1 MNHGNGFPEKQNRTD
16 WFGRH
21 QPYTDTATVATHT
34 PHSNKDIPLTVA
46 AYSPLIRRLLI
57 CSLTI
62 VVSRA
67 ITSPLLTLFVSD
79 KLGLNQ
85 QDVGLLLGIAVF
97 VATLLSLYGG
107 YIIDRFEKRRLLVLS
122 MASSAVGL
130 VLLTFADNLYLTTLT
145 LIVTETASAL
155 FLIGSKAILS
165 DNLPVGQRAKA
176 FSLSYTLTNIGY
188 AVGPMI
194 GVLIAGVFASAPFLI
209 AAAIAFFSIFL
220 MTGIPT
226 GPASA
231 PATAQAQSFLK
242 TLITLKNDRTLITFT
257 AGCLLSTVVHGRFTF
272 YLSQYL
278 LATSNAKHTMDVMAA
293 LLACNAISVIL
304 LQYQVGRFLKR
315 EQLRQW
321 IVAGTGLFI
330 LGLIGFSLADSLV
343 SWCVAMFIF
352 TLGEIIIYPA
362 EFLFVDTLAPEE
374 LRGSYYGAQNLAA
387 LGGALSPVI
396 CGFMLMH
403 TPAPSMFYALSA
415 LAAVG
420 GLLCYMSGRRGPIEQ
435 N

>member
-1 MNHGNGFPEKQNRTD
+1 MT
-16 WFGRH
+16 
-21 QPYTDTATVATHT
+21 T
-34 PHSNKDIPLTVA
+34 
-46 AYSPLIRRLLI
+46 YSPLIRRLLI

-122 MASSAVGL
+122 MASSAIGL
-130 VLLTFADNLYLTTLT
+130 VLLTFAENLYLTTIT
-145 LIVTETASAL
+145 LIVTETASSL

-165 DNLPVGQRAKA
+165 DNLAVGQRAKA

-188 AVGPMI
+188 AVGPML
-194 GVLIAGVFASAPFLI
+194 GVLIAGAFASAPFLI

-220 MTGIPT
+220 MTGIAKDPARSSVT
-226 GPASA
+226 GQ
-231 PATAQAQSFLK
+231 TQSFLK
-242 TLITLKNDRTLITFT
+242 TLITLKNDRTLILFT

-278 LATSNAKHTMDVMAA
+278 LVTSNPQHTMEIMAA

-304 LQYQVGRFLKR
+304 LQYQIGRFLKR

-396 CGFMLMH
+396 CGLMLMH
-403 TPAPSMFYALSA
+403 TPAPTMFYALSA
-415 LAAVG
+415 LAALG
-420 GLLCYMSGRRGPIEQ
+420 GLLCYISGRRGNLKQ

>member
-1 MNHGNGFPEKQNRTD
+1 M
-16 WFGRH
+16 
-21 QPYTDTATVATHT
+21 
-34 PHSNKDIPLTVA
+34 A

>member
-1 MNHGNGFPEKQNRTD
+1 MPAR
-16 WFGRH
+16 
-21 QPYTDTATVATHT
+21 
-34 PHSNKDIPLTVA
+34 SNKDIRAVTS
-46 AYSPLIRRLLI
+46 YSPLIRRLLI

-107 YIIDRFEKRRLLVLS
+107 YIIDRFEKRRLLILS

-130 VLLTFADNLYLTTLT
+130 VLLTFAENLYLTTIT
-145 LIVTETASAL
+145 LIVTETASSL

-188 AVGPMI
+188 AVGPML
-194 GVLIAGVFASAPFLI
+194 GVLIAGAFTSAPFLI

-220 MTGIPT
+220 MTGIAKD
-226 GPASA
+226 PARS
-231 PATAQAQSFLK
+231 PVSGQAQSFLK
-242 TLITLKNDRTLITFT
+242 TLITLKNDRTLILFT

-278 LATSNAKHTMDVMAA
+278 LVTSNPRHTMEIMAA

-304 LQYQVGRFLKR
+304 LQYQIGRFLKR

-343 SWCVAMFIF
+343 GWCVAMFIF

-362 EFLFVDTLAPEE
+362 EFLFVDTLAPED

-403 TPAPSMFYALSA
+403 TPAPTMFYALSA
-415 LAAVG
+415 LAALG
-420 GLLCYMSGRRGPIEQ
+420 GLLCYISGRRGKLQQ

>member
-1 MNHGNGFPEKQNRTD
+1 MTR
-16 WFGRH
+16 
-21 QPYTDTATVATHT
+21 
-34 PHSNKDIPLTVA
+34 
-46 AYSPLIRRLLI
+46 YSPLIRRLLI

-130 VLLTFADNLYLTTLT
+130 VLLTFAENLYLTTIT

-188 AVGPMI
+188 AVGPML
-194 GVLIAGVFASAPFLI
+194 GVLIAGAFASAPFLI

-220 MTGIPT
+220 MTGIPADPAKVPFT
-226 GPASA
+226 G
-231 PATAQAQSFLK
+231 QAQSFLK
-242 TLITLKNDRTLITFT
+242 TLITLKNDRTLIMFT

-278 LATSNAKHTMDVMAA
+278 LVTSNPQHTMEIMAA

-387 LGGALSPVI
+387 LGGAVSPVI

-403 TPAPSMFYALSA
+403 TPAPTMFYALSA

-420 GLLCYMSGRRGPIEQ
+420 GLLCYMSGRRGNLKQ

>member
-1 MNHGNGFPEKQNRTD
+1 MT
-16 WFGRH
+16 
-21 QPYTDTATVATHT
+21 
-34 PHSNKDIPLTVA
+34 

-122 MASSAVGL
+122 MASSAIGL
-130 VLLTFADNLYLTTLT
+130 VLLTFAENLYLTTIT
-145 LIVTETASAL
+145 LIVTETASSL

-188 AVGPMI
+188 AVGPML
-194 GVLIAGVFASAPFLI
+194 GVLIAGAFASAPFLI

-220 MTGIPT
+220 MTGIPRDS
-226 GPASA
+226 ASA
-231 PATAQAQSFLK
+231 PPAGQAQSFLK
-242 TLITLKNDRTLITFT
+242 TLITLKNDRTLILFT

-278 LATSNAKHTMDVMAA
+278 LVISNPQHTMEIMAA

-304 LQYQVGRFLKR
+304 LQYQIGRFLKR

-403 TPAPSMFYALSA
+403 TPAPTMFYALSA
-415 LAAVG
+415 LAALG
-420 GLLCYMSGRRGPIEQ
+420 GLLCYLSGRRGNLKQ

>member
-1 MNHGNGFPEKQNRTD
+1 M
-16 WFGRH
+16 
-21 QPYTDTATVATHT
+21 
-34 PHSNKDIPLTVA
+34 A

-107 YIIDRFEKRRLLVLS
+107 YVIDRFEKRRLLILA
-122 MASSAVGL
+122 MLSSAVGL
-130 VLLTFADNLYLTTLT
+130 VLLTFAENLYLTTLT
-145 LIVTETASAL
+145 LIVTETASSL

-176 FSLSYTLTNIGY
+176 FSLSYTLSNIGY
-188 AVGPMI
+188 AVAPML
-194 GVLIAGVFASAPFLI
+194 GVLIAGFFASAPFLI
-209 AAAIAFFSIFL
+209 AAAVAFFSMFL
-220 MTGIPT
+220 MTGIAKDP
-226 GPASA
+226 GAA
-231 PATAQAQSFLK
+231 PLIGQTQSFLK
-242 TLITLKNDRTLITFT
+242 TLVTLKNDRTLIMFT

-278 LATSNAKHTMDVMAA
+278 LTTGNPKHTMEIMAA
-293 LLACNAISVIL
+293 LLACNAISVVL
-304 LQYQVGRFLKR
+304 LQYQIGRFLKR
-315 EQLRQW
+315 EQLRYW
-321 IVAGTGLFI
+321 IAGGTGLFI
-330 LGLIGFSLADSLV
+330 VGLIGFSLADSLV
-343 SWCVAMFIF
+343 SWCMAMFIF
-352 TLGEIIIYPA
+352 TLGEMIIYPA

-396 CGFMLMH
+396 CGFLLMH
-403 TPAPSMFYALSA
+403 TPAPTMFYALSA
-415 LAAVG
+415 LAAIG
-420 GLLCYMSGRRGPIEQ
+420 GLLCFMSGRRVALLQ

>member
-1 MNHGNGFPEKQNRTD
+1 M
-16 WFGRH
+16 
-21 QPYTDTATVATHT
+21 AT
-34 PHSNKDIPLTVA
+34 
-46 AYSPLIRRLLI
+46 YSLVIRRLMI

-67 ITSPLLTLFVSD
+67 ITSPLLTLFLSN

-97 VATLLSLYGG
+97 IATLLALYGG
-107 YIIDRFEKRRLLVLS
+107 YIIDRLEKRRLLILA
-122 MASSAVGL
+122 MLSSAIGF
-130 VLLTFADNLYLTTLT
+130 VLLTFAENLYLTTLT
-145 LIVTETASAL
+145 LVITETASAL

-165 DNLPVGQRAKA
+165 ENLPVGQRAKA
-176 FSLSYTLTNIGY
+176 FSLRYTLTNIGY
-188 AVGPMI
+188 ATGPML
-194 GVLIAGVFASAPFLI
+194 GVVIAGVYPIAPFLI
-209 AAAIAFFSIFL
+209 AGGIAFFSIFL
-220 MTGIPT
+220 MSGIPKD
-226 GPASA
+226 SA
-231 PATAQAQSFLK
+231 RVPLIGQPQSFLK
-242 TLITLKNDRTLITFT
+242 TLITLKNDRTLIMFT
-257 AGCLLSTVVHGRFTF
+257 CGCLLSTVVHGRFTL

-278 LATSNAKHTMDVMAA
+278 LVTQDSKRALQTMAA

-304 LQYQVGRFLKR
+304 LQYQIGRFLKR
-315 EQLRQW
+315 EQLRYW
-321 IVAGTGLFI
+321 IAGGTSLFI

-352 TLGEIIIYPA
+352 TLGEMIIYPA

-396 CGFMLMH
+396 CGFLLMH
-403 TPAPSMFYALSA
+403 TPAPTMFYALSA
-415 LAAVG
+415 LTAIG
-420 GLLCYMSGRRGPIEQ
+420 GFLCFMSGRRVAIQQ

>member
-1 MNHGNGFPEKQNRTD
+1 MPAR
-16 WFGRH
+16 
-21 QPYTDTATVATHT
+21 
-34 PHSNKDIPLTVA
+34 SNKDIHVVTS
-46 AYSPLIRRLLI
+46 YSPLIRRLLI

-107 YIIDRFEKRRLLVLS
+107 YIIDRFEKRRLLILS
-122 MASSAVGL
+122 MASSAIGL
-130 VLLTFADNLYLTTLT
+130 VLLTFAENLYLTTIT
-145 LIVTETASAL
+145 LIVTETASSL

-188 AVGPMI
+188 AVGPML
-194 GVLIAGVFASAPFLI
+194 GVLIAGAFASAPFLV

-220 MTGIPT
+220 MTGIAKDPARASVT
-226 GPASA
+226 G
-231 PATAQAQSFLK
+231 QAQSFLK
-242 TLITLKNDRTLITFT
+242 TLVTLKNDRTLIMFT

-278 LATSNAKHTMDVMAA
+278 LVTSDSKHTMDVMAA

-304 LQYQVGRFLKR
+304 LQYQIGRFLKR

-362 EFLFVDTLAPEE
+362 EFLFVDTLAPED

-403 TPAPSMFYALSA
+403 TPAPTMFYALSA
-415 LAAVG
+415 LAALG
-420 GLLCYMSGRRGPIEQ
+420 GLLCYLSGRRGNLKQ

>member
-1 MNHGNGFPEKQNRTD
+1 MIGLMPAR
-16 WFGRH
+16 
-21 QPYTDTATVATHT
+21 
-34 PHSNKDIPLTVA
+34 SNKDIHAVTT
-46 AYSPLIRRLLI
+46 YSPLIRRLLI

-107 YIIDRFEKRRLLVLS
+107 YIIDRFEKRRLLILS
-122 MASSAVGL
+122 MASSAIGL
-130 VLLTFADNLYLTTLT
+130 VLLTFAENLYLTTIT
-145 LIVTETASAL
+145 LIVTETASSL

-165 DNLPVGQRAKA
+165 DNLAVGQRAKA

-188 AVGPMI
+188 AVGPML
-194 GVLIAGVFASAPFLI
+194 GVLIAGVFASAPFLV

-220 MTGIPT
+220 MTSIPG
-226 GPASA
+226 GPASVSL
-231 PATAQAQSFLK
+231 TGQAQSFLK
-242 TLITLKNDRTLITFT
+242 TLVTLKNDRTLITFT

-278 LATSNAKHTMDVMAA
+278 LVVSNPRHTMEIMAA

-304 LQYQVGRFLKR
+304 LQYQIGRLLKR

-387 LGGALSPVI
+387 LGGALSPMI

-403 TPAPSMFYALSA
+403 TPAPTMFYALSA

-420 GLLCYMSGRRGPIEQ
+420 GLLCYISGRRGHSKQ

>member
-1 MNHGNGFPEKQNRTD
+1 MI
-16 WFGRH
+16 
-21 QPYTDTATVATHT
+21 V
-34 PHSNKDIPLTVA
+34 
-46 AYSPLIRRLLI
+46 
-57 CSLTI
+57 SLTI

-67 ITSPLLTLFVSD
+67 ITSPLLTLFLSN
-79 KLGLNQ
+79 KLGLDQ

-97 VATLLSLYGG
+97 TATLLALYGG
-107 YIIDRFEKRRLLVLS
+107 YIIDRLEKRRLLILA
-122 MASSAVGL
+122 MLSSAIGF
-130 VLLTFADNLYLTTLT
+130 VLLTFAENLYLTTLT
-145 LIVTETASAL
+145 VVITETASAL

-165 DNLPVGQRAKA
+165 ENLPIGQRAKA
-176 FSLSYTLTNIGY
+176 FSLRYTLTNIGY
-188 AVGPMI
+188 ATGPML
-194 GVLIAGVFASAPFLI
+194 GVVIAGVYPIAPFLI
-209 AAAIAFFSIFL
+209 AGGIAFASIFL
-220 MTGIPT
+220 MTGIPSDT
-226 GPASA
+226 ASKPALA
-231 PATAQAQSFLK
+231 PPPSFLK
-242 TLITLKNDRTLITFT
+242 TLKTLKNDRTLIMFT

-278 LATSNAKHTMDVMAA
+278 LVTSNPRHTMEIMAA

-387 LGGALSPVI
+387 LGGAVSPVI

-403 TPAPSMFYALSA
+403 SPAPTMFYALSA
-415 LAAVG
+415 LAALG
-420 GLLCYMSGRRGPIEQ
+420 GLLCYMSGRRGHLKQ

>member
-1 MNHGNGFPEKQNRTD
+1 MPAR
-16 WFGRH
+16 
-21 QPYTDTATVATHT
+21 
-34 PHSNKDIPLTVA
+34 SNKDIHAVTR
-46 AYSPLIRRLLI
+46 YSPLIRRLLI

-130 VLLTFADNLYLTTLT
+130 LLLTFAENLYLTTIT

-188 AVGPMI
+188 AVGPML
-194 GVLIAGVFASAPFLI
+194 GVLIAGAFASAPFLI

-220 MTGIPT
+220 MTGIPAD
-226 GPASA
+226 PAKVPLA
-231 PATAQAQSFLK
+231 GQAQSFLK
-242 TLITLKNDRTLITFT
+242 TLITLKNDRTLIMFT

-278 LATSNAKHTMDVMAA
+278 LVTSNPRHTMEIMAA

-387 LGGALSPVI
+387 LGGAVSPVI

-403 TPAPSMFYALSA
+403 TPAPTMFYALSA
-415 LAAVG
+415 LAALG
-420 GLLCYMSGRRGPIEQ
+420 GLLCYMSGRRGDLKQ

>member
-1 MNHGNGFPEKQNRTD
+1 MPAQ
-16 WFGRH
+16 
-21 QPYTDTATVATHT
+21 
-34 PHSNKDIPLTVA
+34 SNKDIHPVTT
-46 AYSPLIRRLLI
+46 YSPLIRRLLI

-122 MASSAVGL
+122 MASSAIGL
-130 VLLTFADNLYLTTLT
+130 VLLTFAENLYLTTIT
-145 LIVTETASAL
+145 LIVTETASSL

-165 DNLPVGQRAKA
+165 DNLAVGQRAKA

-188 AVGPMI
+188 AVGPML
-194 GVLIAGVFASAPFLI
+194 GVLIAGAFASAPFLI

-220 MTGIPT
+220 MTGIPRD
-226 GPASA
+226 PASV
-231 PATAQAQSFLK
+231 PLTGHAQSFLK
-242 TLITLKNDRTLITFT
+242 TLITLKNDRTLILFT

-278 LATSNAKHTMDVMAA
+278 LVTSNPQHTMEIMAA

-304 LQYQVGRFLKR
+304 LQYQIGRFLKR

-362 EFLFVDTLAPEE
+362 EFLFVDTLARQE

-403 TPAPSMFYALSA
+403 TPAPTMFYALSA
-415 LAAVG
+415 LAALG
-420 GLLCYMSGRRGPIEQ
+420 GLLCYISGRRGNLKQ

>member
-1 MNHGNGFPEKQNRTD
+1 MT
-16 WFGRH
+16 
-21 QPYTDTATVATHT
+21 
-34 PHSNKDIPLTVA
+34 S
-46 AYSPLIRRLLI
+46 YSPLIRRLLI

-107 YIIDRFEKRRLLVLS
+107 YIIDRFEKRRLLILS

-130 VLLTFADNLYLTTLT
+130 VLLTFAENLYLTTIT
-145 LIVTETASAL
+145 LIVTETASSL

-188 AVGPMI
+188 AVGPML
-194 GVLIAGVFASAPFLI
+194 GVLIAGAFASAPFLI

-220 MTGIPT
+220 MTGIAKD
-226 GPASA
+226 PARS
-231 PATAQAQSFLK
+231 PVGGQGQSFLK
-242 TLITLKNDRTLITFT
+242 TLITLKNDRTLILFT

-278 LATSNAKHTMDVMAA
+278 LVTSNPQNTMEIMAA

-304 LQYQVGRFLKR
+304 LQYQIGRFLKR

-403 TPAPSMFYALSA
+403 TPAPTMFYALSA
-415 LAAVG
+415 LAALG
-420 GLLCYMSGRRGPIEQ
+420 GLLCYTSGRRSKLQQ